1 MTRIE
6 STPPA
11 APGVRRQIQLP
22 IPKFSLGRLIKL
34 GLLIIGLWVLVQ
46 IARTGVWTVPVISNI
61 AYTRPEPR
69 AINVELST
77 EQTHLTDRFRAATA
91 GSVQVADGELT
102 AIARAGAAAVHL
114 GVQGLN
120 IANAVGQPLE
130 LSFVIPQRHNALVRI
145 ELSPRVD
152 GTRVRFDVT
161 RTRVGLVDV
170 PQWLVGEPTK
180 LLLAAA
186 LTPYFEVAPPVRTVQ
201 TEAGGL
207 RFSFFPR

>member
-6 STPPA
+6 STQPA
-11 APGVRRQIQLP
+11 PVVRRQVHLP

-34 GLLIIGLWVLVQ
+34 GLLVIVLWVLVQ
-46 IARTGVWTVPVISNI
+46 IARTGVWTIPLVSRL

-69 AINVELST
+69 AIAVELST
-77 EQTHLTDRFRAATA
+77 ERTHLTDRLRDAAN
-91 GSVQVADGELT
+91 GSVLVTDGELT
-102 AIARAGAAAVHL
+102 AIARAGASSLHL

-120 IANAVGQPLE
+120 VADAVGQPLE

-145 ELSPRVD
+145 ELKPRVD
-152 GTRVRFDVT
+152 GTRVLFDVS
-161 RTRVGLVDV
+161 RTRVGMVDV

-186 LTPYFEVAPPVRTVQ
+186 LTPYFAAAPPVRTVQ
-201 TEAGGL
+201 TEDGGL
-207 RFSFFPR
+207 RFSFSPR